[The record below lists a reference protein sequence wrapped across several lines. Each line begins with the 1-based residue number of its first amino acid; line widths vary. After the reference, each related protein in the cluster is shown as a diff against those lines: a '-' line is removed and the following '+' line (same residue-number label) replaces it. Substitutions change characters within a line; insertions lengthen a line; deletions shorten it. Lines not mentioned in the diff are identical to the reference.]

1 MKKRFCSLLLFC
13 IVFTLSVAAQTEYY
27 FYVQFSDKNNSP
39 YSLSNPSAY
48 LSARAIE
55 RRNTFEISCDS
66 TDLPVNPSYINQMS
80 IPGIKLHSRSKW
92 MNGVTVLVGD
102 SSLMQQVRA
111 LPFVKW
117 VQYSG
122 QLNIP
127 KAARKK
133 AKSKATEFN
142 YGATA
147 TQINQLNGSHLHAR
161 GFMGQNIHIG
171 VLDAGFA
178 NVDVNSGFD
187 SLRTQGRLL
196 GTKDIIFPGNNV
208 FAEDYHG
215 AQVLSVM
222 AANLQDQ
229 FVGTAPH
236 ASYWLIRTEYDPTE
250 YLVETDFWVAGVEF
264 ADSVGVDVINSSLAY
279 TVFDDPSMDFS
290 YADMNGK
297 VSRASRVATMAA
309 QKGIVVCN
317 SAGNDGRK
325 SWRYIGSPADAEKIF
340 TVGSV
345 TQTGAPSYF
354 SSFGPSADNRTKPD
368 LCAMGSASSVLSA
381 WGSITT
387 NNGTSFSSP
396 IMAGMLACLLQRY
409 KSFDPHPNLDVF
421 YNAVIQSCNL
431 HDAPTTQMGY
441 GIPDFLQAEMN
452 LPLYNAVD
460 KIDDDNDRLVDIT
473 VYPDQINIRKR
484 IDNPSENYSASVY
497 SSNGSIVSSTAFN
510 NESTFIPTIHLVKG
524 IYAITV
530 TSGKKVQTQKIAI
543 R

>member
-13 IVFTLSVAAQTEYY
+13 IVFTLSAAAQTEYY

-55 RRNTFEISCDS
+55 RRNTFGISCDS

-122 QLNIP
+122 QLNIL

-133 AKSKATEFN
+133 AKAKATEFN

-317 SAGNDGRK
+317 SAGNDGSK

-409 KSFDPHPNLDVF
+409 KSFDPQPNLDVF

-484 IDNPSENYSASVY
+484 IDTPSENYSASVY

-524 IYAITV
+524 IYAITI